1 MIVVN
6 GVTGS
11 IGQTIATFLT
21 EKGYQVVGVGR
32 DQDKLK
38 KIQSDLQG
46 SLAIAHIDTKAE
58 NQISQ
63 FLEQF
68 NELDLVD
75 STLEGYV
82 HCVGAFE
89 RFSSPLDIVYEEWEN
104 SINTNLTLNFI
115 WNQWALKEMITYKR
129 GSIVNLVSQAS
140 KTGGFSPITP
150 YAAAK
155 GGVVSMTKNLSNWAG
170 QFNIRVNC
178 VSPGFVENQMMNQN
192 LDQDLKREML
202 TKVPLKRFSKNI
214 EIAHAVH
221 FLISPESEYI
231 TGTILDVAGGL
242 TNI

>member
-11 IGQTIATFLT
+11 IGHTVATFLI

-32 DQDKLK
+32 DFEKLK
-38 KIQSDLQG
+38 KIESQLKG
-46 SLAIAHIDTKAE
+46 LIPIALGDTKAID
-58 NQISQ
+58 QLSHFVAQ
-63 FLEQF
+63 FK
-68 NELDLVD
+68 ELDLVD
-75 STLEGYV
+75 STIEGYV

-89 RFSSPLDIVYEEWEN
+89 RFSSPLDISYKEWEE
-104 SINTNLTLNFI
+104 SISTNLTLNFS
-115 WNQWALKEMITYKR
+115 WNQWALKEMHANAH

-178 VSPGFVENQMMNQN
+178 VSPGFVENEMMNNN
-192 LDQDLKREML
+192 LDEELKINML
-202 TKVPLKRFSKNI
+202 SKVPLKRFAKNV
-214 EIAHAVH
+214 EVAHAVH
-221 FLISPESEYI
+221 FLISPESKYI
-231 TGTILDVAGGL
+231 TGTILDVSGGL